1 MGHVHVRGA
10 VLRLAAVFALGAVA
24 VGCGHKL
31 AGRAAARNDAVA
43 EVARAREVVA
53 DASAAARRGHSL
65 PRPGAD
71 GVYETGGLRYVV
83 HLTGGARADE
93 KLPLVIDLHGANGQ
107 PESVARHVDSLIH
120 ERARVVIPYGGVQF
134 GRGYAW
140 FPKGSGHANAH
151 AELARA
157 MPPVISHVSRAIDA
171 IAAAWPTQGKPV
183 VAGFSQGAELTYALA
198 LTRPQE
204 FGYVCAL
211 SGQVP
216 PDLLRRAHPSGP
228 LPEVHG
234 FHGDRDNSIDVRD
247 AKRTVSSL
255 RRLGFT
261 ADLKEYPERGHN
273 DAGSGPDFG
282 ACIARGIRRTSPANS
297 I

>member
-1 MGHVHVRGA
+1 MGHVQMRSV
-10 VLRLAAVFALGAVA
+10 VPRLAAVVALGAVA
-24 VGCGHKL
+24 VGCGHKP

-53 DASAAARRGHSL
+53 SGYQAPRHARSL
-65 PRPGAD
+65 PRAGVD

-93 KLPLVIDLHGANGQ
+93 KLPLVIDLPGGNAQ
-107 PESVARHVDSLIH
+107 PQSTARHVDGLLH
-120 ERARVVIPYGGVQF
+120 EKARVVIPYGGVQF

-140 FPKGSGHANAH
+140 FPQGSGHANAH
-151 AELARA
+151 ADLARA
-157 MPPVISHVSRAIDA
+157 MPPVISRVSRGIDA

-198 LTRPQE
+198 LTHPQE
-204 FGYVCAL
+204 FGYACAL

-216 PDLLRRAHPSGP
+216 PEVIRRAHPSGQ

-234 FHGDRDNSIDVRD
+234 YHGDRDNLIDVRD

-261 ADLKEYPERGHN
+261 ADLKEYPERSHN
-273 DAGSGPDFG
+273 DAGTGPDFG
-282 ACIARGIRRTSPANS
+282 ACIARGVRRASPSN